1 MGLGPPILALYR
13 QMQLLGGFEGVR
25 NVMELGAQNAW
36 CKTPALLNSLFEAFG
51 RPAPDAAMVRRFLE
65 WKASGRELYEA
76 LGMTYRCVDLDPS
89 FHSVRMD
96 LNFDNVP
103 AEEVGK
109 YCFVTNHGTSEH
121 IANQLNV
128 FKAMH
133 EFCRPGGM
141 LLHAVTFTVHL
152 EHGFFNYQPNFFH
165 ALAKYNGYET
175 LGIWVGPDWQ
185 LSSLVP
191 YEIGLLDYLV
201 INAKTTH
208 LLVVLQ
214 RKLHDTKFS
223 VPFQGI
229 YEDMVP
235 KDALARYSVVVDGT
249 LTKAT
254 PGKYLT
260 DVPGRQLLQEVR
272 KRIIRKLLRMFGAGG

>member
-13 QMQLLGGFEGVR
+13 QMKLLGAFEGVR
-25 NVMELGAQNAW
+25 NVMELGAQNVW
-36 CKTPALLNSLFEAFG
+36 CKSSALPNALFEAFD
-51 RPAPDAAMVRRFLE
+51 RPKPDAEMVKRFIE
-65 WKASGRELYEA
+65 WKGSGRELYEQ
-76 LGMTYRCVDLDPS
+76 LGMTYKCVDLDPN
-89 FHSVRMD
+89 FESVRMD
-96 LNFDNVP
+96 LNFDSVP

-165 ALAKYNGYET
+165 ALAKYNGYEMM
-175 LGIWVGPDWQ
+175 GIWVGPDWQ
-185 LSSLVP
+185 LSSLIP
-191 YEIGLLDYLV
+191 WELGLLDYLV
-201 INAKTTH
+201 INSKTTH

-214 RKLHDTKFS
+214 RKLHDTPFC
-223 VPFQGI
+223 VPFQEI
-229 YEDMVP
+229 YEDMIP
-235 KDALARYSVVVDGT
+235 KDALSRYAIVVDGT
-249 LTKAT
+249 LAGAT
-254 PGKYLT
+254 PGKHLT
-260 DVPGRQLLQEVR
+260 DVPGKQLLQEVR
-272 KRIIRKLLRMFGAGG
+272 RRIVRKLIRKFGGG